1 MMLAEAIEGVTL
13 ELVVDNYNPEFN
25 LIRQAVGGDTL
36 AFKTLFDENV
46 PRVYALCLRM
56 SADTELAED
65 LTQEVF
71 IKAWEKLKTFQ
82 FQSKFSS
89 WLHSIA
95 VNLFLSHKRSQ
106 KRFMQK
112 LLALG
117 SIFSNEKPGP
127 GNPYHYDTNID
138 IENAI
143 SKLPQQARAAF
154 VLHDIEGYQHKEI
167 AEMMNIEVGTSKA
180 HLHRARKLLR
190 KELTK

>member
-1 MMLAEAIEGVTL
+1 MTLAEAIEGVTL
-13 ELVVDNYNPEFN
+13 ELVVDNYNSEFN
-25 LIRQAVGGDTL
+25 IIRQAADGDTL
-36 AFKTLFDENV
+36 AFRTLYDDNLS
-46 PRVYALCLRM
+46 RVYALCLRM

-71 IKAWEKLKTFQ
+71 IKAWEKLKTFK

-95 VNLFLSHKRSQ
+95 VNLFLTEKRSQ

-117 SIFSNEKPGP
+117 GTFGNEKQGP
-127 GNPYHYDTNID
+127 GNPHRYDINID
-138 IENAI
+138 VENAI
-143 SKLPQQARAAF
+143 SKLPEQARTAF
-154 VLHDIEGYQHKEI
+154 VLHDIEGFQHKEI

-180 HLHRARKLLR
+180 HLHRARKILR
-190 KELTK
+190 EELAK